1 MNPTKRNFEPRVG
14 FAWDPFKDGKTSVAG
29 GFGMF
34 DVLPFP
40 VEMGSGVDG
49 SAPFD
54 VSVQCDRPRLTLSS
68 PIGCTTPCG
77 AYWPALGSNQ
87 SKRFY
92 IMQFDPKRNYVMQW
106 NFNIQRQITP
116 NTTLMVGYVGA
127 RGIHMRFQADDVN
140 MVYPDANNSPQGP
153 FTYPLQWPCAN
164 LAPANATGS
173 RCAKVPRHSLQSGHG
188 PHSDGALG
196 RTILV

>member
-1 MNPTKRNFEPRVG
+1 MASIITEEAGKACEPSCLDCDQSPSTPAYPNFLGSPYIKNPTKRNFEPRVG

-29 GFGMF
+29 GFGIF

-54 VSVQCDRPRLTLSS
+54 VSASAEQPGDAFREQLGCPTRLR
-68 PIGCTTPCG
+68 CV
-77 AYWPALGSNQ
+77 WPALGNNQ
-87 SKRFY
+87 SDRYY
-92 IMQFDPKRNYVMQW
+92 IMQFDPERNYVMQW

-116 NTTLMVGYVGA
+116 NTTIMVGYVGA

-140 MVYPDANNSPQGP
+140 MVYPDL
-153 FTYPLQWPCAN
+153 LQ
-164 LAPANATGS
+164 
-173 RCAKVPRHSLQSGHG
+173 Q
-188 PHSDGALG
+188 
-196 RTILV
+196 